1 MKTIKLFTIVVLSI
15 FLTNC
20 SNKKDQNNVNEE
32 NLVAL
37 NEAPILELSLF
48 ERLGGEAGISS
59 IVDDI
64 AQAHL
69 DNEEISHVFLPLK
82 ESPEKF
88 ESFKTHVK
96 EFLSSG
102 TGGGAVYTGKDLPS
116 AHKGLKTSEKEFMA
130 AVDDI
135 LGVLSR
141 HNIDEET
148 KKDMLYILYSMKGA
162 VIGL

>member
-1 MKTIKLFTIVVLSI
+1 MKTIKLITIVVLSI
-15 FLTNC
+15 FIGNC
-20 SNKKDQNNVNEE
+20 SNKKDQKIIIEE
-32 NLVAL
+32 NIAEV
-37 NEAPILELSLF
+37 PVVLEISLF
-48 ERLGGEAGISS
+48 ERLGGEDGISS

-69 DNEEISHVFLPLK
+69 DNAEISHVFMPLK
-82 ESPEKF
+82 ENSERF

-102 TGGGAVYTGKDLPS
+102 TGGGAVYTGKDLPT

-135 LGVLSR
+135 LGVLSK